1 MQVKRQPPISSIG
14 GTVSN
19 KERLK
24 RTAAAVVKHIHTN
37 ALQYVTLIGALTQDD
52 YSVALTCLEV
62 IALRA
67 FTGAIQQK
75 INRRRKDDTDQ
86 QNDQQQP

>member
-1 MQVKRQPPISSIG
+1 
-14 GTVSN
+14 VSN

-24 RTAAAVVKHIHTN
+24 RTAATVIKHIHSN

-52 YSVALTCLEV
+52 YSAALTCLEV

-67 FTGAIQQK
+67 LTGAIQRK
-75 INRRRKDDTDQ
+75 INRRRKDDADQ
-86 QNDQQQP
+86 RTDQQQP